1 MATNNEKIASE
12 ILKELELQE
21 KYRIDIVAS
30 SRRVEELRKSL
41 IDSYPKF
48 IEGCLRNN
56 PNKFVDIKK
65 FPTTEEIRSFY
76 QYGSPSITD
85 DILMYEYGWFDIKE
99 LAVIIKL
106 LYSLKKQKEYSIV
119 TLANLEEEY
128 FGPEDSDK
136 RIVPYMNFLIGLD
149 KNQKYLSKYNGKYF
163 DKPSL
168 EGNILDDFKRERHPN
183 SVILKQ
189 GMWCSGNDNFASLNI
204 DFENIFGAHPVF
216 MYLDPLSNWDTKA
229 VFSSSYNIFDK
240 YFGEVLR
247 RLAKKPRSKASGLLS
262 FSLDFQDAFIARTL
276 FSIVIYKKKM
286 NKLVLDNEDYKY
298 IFYELFKEDVDV
310 LGFVDKEIPK
320 VLTRYK

>member
-12 ILKELELQE
+12 IIRELALQE
-21 KYRIDIVAS
+21 KYKIDLIAS

-128 FGPEDSDK
+128 FGPEDIDK

-149 KNQKYLSKYNGKYF
+149 KNQKYLSKYSGKYF

-168 EGNILDDFKRERHPN
+168 EGNILDDFKRERHPGL
-183 SVILKQ
+183 VRLKQ
-189 GMWCSGNDNFASLNI
+189 GSACGKGNKFKSLDI
-204 DFENIFGAHPVF
+204 YFESIFGKCVDF
-216 MYLDPLSNWDTKA
+216 GYLDSSINWNLSPI
-229 VFSSSYNIFDK
+229 FSSGYNIFDK
-240 YFGEVLR
+240 YFGEVVR
-247 RLAKKPRSKASGLLS
+247 RLDKEPRSKVSGLLS

-298 IFYELFKEDVDV
+298 IFYELFKEDIDVSEVVDR
-310 LGFVDKEIPK
+310 EIPK